1 MTSYT
6 HAQQACTSPLST
18 VQTKL
23 GQSTHLQSRYTFV
36 FRITERTSIVMSGL
50 RGKRGDRY
58 IAGLRPKW
66 LSRFECFRRDSCER
80 PISYFESAG
89 VLRAVWVYSL
99 YERRELESN
108 THTRCCAGCVML
120 CHARCRTH
128 ERTGLFPLSVRSCM
142 APCQEPGNPENTK
155 NTHTILQNMSIMMI
169 SNSFQQDSGP
179 HLAPEKVLMTRE
191 LLAAVNPGGA
201 VNYRTL
207 CRCLRP

>member
-23 GQSTHLQSRYTFV
+23 GQFTHLQSRYTFV

-58 IAGLRPKW
+58 IASLRPKW
-66 LSRFECFRRDSCER
+66 LSRFECFQFH
-80 PISYFESAG
+80 ILESAG
-89 VLRAVWVYSL
+89 VWVYSL

-108 THTRCCAGCVML
+108 THTRCCADCVML

-128 ERTGLFPLSVRSCM
+128 ERTGLFPLSVRSCR
-142 APCQEPGNPENTK
+142 
-155 NTHTILQNMSIMMI
+155 
-169 SNSFQQDSGP
+169 
-179 HLAPEKVLMTRE
+179 HLAKSRGIQTTRKTQTRSSTC
-191 LLAAVNPGGA
+191 GKSQQ
-201 VNYRTL
+201 
-207 CRCLRP
+207 